1 MADLV
6 VQAFVDGHW
15 QDALSI
21 RFDDP
26 GRHPLN
32 SPCSCRYLA
41 PFLAQYLTGPGPSL
55 QHAVSANLP
64 LSWDVV
70 RLPHWPAFL
79 FDIVPSGAARRFLLP
94 RLPRAS
100 GLATQPAFEL
110 LSRCT
115 RAPIGQLRIREAVAI
130 GEEVAPI
137 AFRRDQVIDLGPD
150 FLDHAYAQGAP
161 LGSATGAGGDAP
173 KLLLTEFNQG
183 EFYLD
188 GMLGDDLAAR
198 HWLVKFPRNQG
209 RAADQ
214 DVLRSEY
221 RYYLALDSLG
231 LETISADGLALE
243 EGRQPSLWLPRFD
256 RRPGA
261 AGLERVAVESIY
273 SLTDTLVPGSY
284 LGHLDAIE
292 ALVRVWRASGQEA
305 AIPGLLDE
313 YLLRDLLNQVVGNT
327 DNHGR
332 NTAILRDREGVR
344 LAPIYDL
351 APMVMDEQGVTRAT
365 KWPAPV
371 EQAGTINWRE
381 VCQLLAVWDEPERL
395 WVALRKN
402 AERLRALP
410 DLLQPVLP
418 RSTWE
423 HPRIPLRWLEGYLQN
438 ADLR

>member
-70 RLPHWPAFL
+70 RLSHWPAFL

-94 RLPRAS
+94 RLALVS
-100 GLATQPAFEL
+100 GQATQPAFEL
-110 LSRCT
+110 LARCT
-115 RAPIGQLRIREAVAI
+115 LAPIGQLRIREAATI
-130 GEEVAPI
+130 GEERAPI
-137 AFRRDQVIDLGPD
+137 AFRRDQVIDQGPD
-150 FLDHAYAQGAP
+150 FLDHAYAQGAL

-173 KLLLTEFNQG
+173 KLLLTQGTQG
-183 EFYLD
+183 ELYLD
-188 GMLGDDLAAR
+188 GALADDLAAR

-221 RYYLALDSLG
+221 RYYLAVDSLG
-231 LETISADGLALE
+231 LETISVDGLMLE

-273 SLTDTLVPGSY
+273 SLTGTLVPGSY

-292 ALVRVWRASGQEA
+292 ALVRVWRASGQDA

-332 NTAILRDREGVR
+332 NAAILRDGEGVR

-351 APMVMDEQGVTRAT
+351 APMAMDEQGVTRAT

-371 EQAGTINWRE
+371 EQGGTIDWRE
-381 VCQLLAVWDEPERL
+381 VCQLLAAWDDPERL
-395 WVALRKN
+395 WLALRQN

-418 RSTWE
+418 TSAWE
-423 HPRIPLRWLEGYLQN
+423 HPRILLRWLDGYLQK